1 MPLSIE
7 NSGCA
12 CSFHRATGVTGC
24 GIVSD
29 RGLITPPL
37 RSTQPRPPLCGCLLG
52 RTRENGYWGGVVG
65 RALVFLLIGTYA
77 QLHLA
82 ALASLKG
89 EILDLSSRLHSVTQ
103 ERDLLEK
110 TLTKTQLE
118 KIRLATE
125 TEEKLDI
132 QSLRYEERL
141 TELHSVIAELSRKI
155 DRQRALVIREE
166 DDISENEDQD
176 ISRDAEG
183 STTHLADDSELQ
195 DVDRTLGDADSSS
208 GENDHKVAESDD
220 LAAAEESHL
229 LNKETA
235 TSCHSLQMAALAEE
249 LAQQRVENQA
259 LQEQLARQE
268 EELKETR
275 GALGGLRGDRDRLR
289 KKIREVESR
298 LQSHAPLSSP
308 PAVINTTGLAVVP
321 KDDMPVCKV
330 AERVMLRKIDR
341 QITGSQLTSLGVCNT
356 LVAESL
362 VSELQEA
369 DIQEMRG
376 SDAVRRHYEVEAER
390 LGSRLEHC
398 RAQNTVLA
406 LTLEEAKT
414 QADRLSLLVGKY
426 ESNATA
432 LRLALGYS
440 DRAIEAYDVLVA
452 LLESEL
458 GLLLANCRA
467 AGIGKQLNIR
477 GESNESEPDSGEMA
491 AILRR
496 ASENRRAAETVAR
509 HLLSRL
515 DNVSISNAICL
526 SAAPW
531 EEYSHTTSTSSSSDC
546 EWGQSEER
554 RLRDHIGR
562 LKTERSTVRATVVE
576 LESCH
581 VEPLAVRHTIS
592 LAEARKL
599 DLETA
604 VLMQELMATREDK
617 AELRARVYLLE
628 KERASFELKLSSQEA
643 HHAAQ
648 LATIQHLQ
656 VQLQETEQLLESRSK
671 AIEIVS
677 SSLQRLRENDEFLLI
692 WGEANKI
699 IVTNNLQPLSLPR
712 QKKPPM
718 RYTSPATAFTST
730 SVEDYLHHEYFAIID
745 TAVGGLKSRFD
756 QEGLDHMRKLE
767 RSLLKGE
774 INPVL
779 KMYPEINEKDFE
791 IEQNMFFRLSAPTCV
806 EDALTAFR
814 RLSPENRGGGDASL
828 ASESEDCEGEGT
840 GDESELSSALRREAR
855 LKGRVQELVSTLDK
869 VSRNSELRQQQSG
882 DLVND
887 LKRANSALVQTLDR
901 SKKKYQTRL
910 RKLEQQ
916 MLAMVERHSAQVRAL
931 KQRICS
937 LEDETLQQK
946 AQNYQ
951 PQLPQ
956 GSHSQSSGAS
966 ETSL

>member
-1 MPLSIE
+1 MICKNMCL
-7 NSGCA
+7 A
-12 CSFHRATGVTGC
+12 AVTSDSQNL
-24 GIVSD
+24 VSTTA
-29 RGLITPPL
+29 LIKQLVQPAEPSLRWVRSYLPKTEPPL
-37 RSTQPRPPLCGCLLG
+37 RFHDI
-52 RTRENGYWGGVVG
+52 GGEG
-65 RALVFLLIGTYA
+65 
-77 QLHLA
+77 LHLA

-440 DRAIEAYDVLVA
+440 DRAIEAYDVL
-452 LLESEL
+452 
-458 GLLLANCRA
+458 
-467 AGIGKQLNIR
+467 
-477 GESNESEPDSGEMA
+477 SNESEPDSGEMA

-671 AIEIVS
+671 
-677 SSLQRLRENDEFLLI
+677 
-692 WGEANKI
+692 
-699 IVTNNLQPLSLPR
+699 
-712 QKKPPM
+712 
-718 RYTSPATAFTST
+718 
-730 SVEDYLHHEYFAIID
+730 
-745 TAVGGLKSRFD
+745 
-756 QEGLDHMRKLE
+756 
-767 RSLLKGE
+767 
-774 INPVL
+774 
-779 KMYPEINEKDFE
+779 
-791 IEQNMFFRLSAPTCV
+791 
-806 EDALTAFR
+806 
-814 RLSPENRGGGDASL
+814 NRGGGDASL